1 MNFFY
6 VLNGKTIKQLLL
18 ISVTALFTAW
28 FLFLGNIVQVP
39 VFSSK
44 DGPKAVYKGE
54 KDIALTFNIGWG
66 DEKAEPILDT
76 LKKHNVKSATFFLS
90 ASWAERHP
98 DLVNRIA
105 KEGYEIGML
114 GYEYKDYTEIEE
126 EKVKQDISKSSNSL

>member
-1 MNFFY
+1 MY
-6 VLNGKTIKQLLL
+6 LNGKTIKQLLL
-18 ISVTALFTAW
+18 IGVTALFTAW

-54 KDIALTFNIGWG
+54 KDIAFTFNIGWG

-126 EKVKQDISKSSNSL
+126 AKSETRYRKSSNSL